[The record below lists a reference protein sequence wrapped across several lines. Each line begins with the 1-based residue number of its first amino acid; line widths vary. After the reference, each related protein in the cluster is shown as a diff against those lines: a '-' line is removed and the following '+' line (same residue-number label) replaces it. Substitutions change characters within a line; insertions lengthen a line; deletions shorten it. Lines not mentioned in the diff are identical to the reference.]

1 MCRPQALGAGLIVI
15 RLLFL
20 LAALLLSATSGQ
32 ADVEGFAQIICF
44 AQTQEDIKATAA
56 KLATPYRDVEI
67 KSDPQF
73 TERYYATLE
82 SMGDWNGKRA
92 LDYVEPYEK
101 VKGSTAVALF
111 VSREH
116 GNKILHAMF
125 INVET
130 CERPVFRLHYQ
141 LHQEVMK
148 RE

>member
-1 MCRPQALGAGLIVI
+1 MIV

-20 LAALLLSATSGQ
+20 LPALLLFAAPGQ
-32 ADVEGFAQIICF
+32 ADVDGFSKMICLMK
-44 AQTQEDIKATAA
+44 TQKDIKATAA
-56 KLATPYRDVEI
+56 RLATNNGEVEV
-67 KSDPQF
+67 KSDPKF
-73 TERYYATLE
+73 TERYYSTLE
-82 SMGDWNGKRA
+82 SMGRWNGKRA

-111 VSREH
+111 ESSEH

-125 INVET
+125 INEET
-130 CERPVFRLHYQ
+130 CEHPVFRLNYQ